1 MIKNVTFFLCSTKND
16 IIKSYNYIGD
26 DMNYIDDVIISVIFL
41 LFPLLVYLFYI
52 AYNKNINAEEN
63 NMFLGLS
70 LFFSIY
76 LIFYFNS
83 FNYPRINIYIAN
95 VIIII
100 AYILNKPKEA
110 ILLSIINIFVISN
123 RYNLNVYISIIEY
136 IIYFYLY
143 YKSRNNIDDYEYA
156 SISIMIKTIFLN
168 IFNNNVYSDNI
179 FITVI
184 IAILIYILIIFLLRK
199 GEAIIEYHSSYKELI
214 KEKEIKNT
222 LFKITHEIK
231 NPLAVCKGYFDM
243 LDFNNIKKVEKYI
256 GIIREEVNHALLI
269 INDFSDLSKIK
280 VEKEMIDIDMVIDD
294 TLSSLKDLFYLKKIK
309 YEYEG
314 HEIYINADYKR
325 LMQVFINII
334 KNSVEAMDKVN
345 NKLVSIKLKENKN
358 SIIIEFLDNGKGMDE
373 EVFKNFKNPFYTT
386 KTYGTGLGTV
396 LSNEIIKAHNGTIK
410 YSSILN
416 KGTNVIIELPK
427 NSY

>member
-1 MIKNVTFFLCSTKND
+1 
-16 IIKSYNYIGD
+16 
-26 DMNYIDDVIISVIFL
+26 MNYIDDILINTIFL
-41 LFPLLVYLFYI
+41 LFPILIYLFYI
-52 AYNKNINAEEN
+52 AYNKNINMEEN
-63 NMFLGLS
+63 SLFLGLG
-70 LFFSIY
+70 LFLSIY
-76 LIFYFNS
+76 LCLSFDT
-83 FNYPRINIYIAN
+83 FNYPRINLYMAN
-95 VIIII
+95 IIVII
-100 AYILNKPKEA
+100 AYIWKKPKEG
-110 ILLSIINIFVISN
+110 ILLSLIYIFIVSNKYNINIYLLF
-123 RYNLNVYISIIEY
+123 IEY

-143 YKSRNNIDDYEYA
+143 SKNRNSIDDYEYA
-156 SISIMIKTIFLN
+156 SISIMIKTVFLS

-184 IAILIYILIIFLLRK
+184 IVILLYTLIIYLLRK
-199 GEAIIEYHSSYKELI
+199 GEMILKYHSSYKELM

-243 LDFNNIKKVEKYI
+243 LDFNNPKKVEKYI

-269 INDFSDLSKIK
+269 ISDFSDLSKINIQ
-280 VEKEMIDIDMVIDD
+280 KEMIDIDMVIDD
-294 TLSSLKDLFYLKKIK
+294 TLSSLKDLFVLKKIN

-334 KNSVEAMDKVN
+334 KNSVEAMDKVK
-345 NKLVSIKLKENKN
+345 NKLISIKLKENKN
-358 SIIIEFLDNGKGMDE
+358 SITIEFIDNGIGMDE
-373 EVFKNFKNPFYTT
+373 EVFKNFNNPFYTT
-386 KTYGTGLGTV
+386 KSYGTGLGTV

-410 YSSILN
+410 YFSILN